1 MNKQSFN
8 PERMARP
15 VGPYSHVVSAPA
27 GGRLVYCAGAVAFDG
42 VGNVVGKGDIVAQTR
57 QVMENLRVALEAAGA
72 SFDDVVKVT
81 NYVVDASQ
89 WPEVLPVRAEYIR
102 EPFPASTFVE
112 VRALMFP
119 DLLIEIEAVAVVYD

>member
-1 MNKQSFN
+1 
-8 PERMARP
+8 MAQP
-15 VGPYSHVVSAPA
+15 VGPYSHVVSAPP

-42 VGNVVGKGDIVAQTR
+42 EGKVVGKGDIVAQTR
-57 QVMENLRVALEAAGA
+57 QVMENLRIALEAADA

-81 NYVVDASQ
+81 NYVVDAGQ

-119 DLLIEIEAVAVVYD
+119 ELLIEIEAVAVLPVGAAEG